1 MSAELFRHRTAPE
14 LADMPARHIRYR
26 MVAVTTL
33 MSVLLYLDRFCISF
47 AEVFIKEDLGLTD
60 TQVGWMLSAFFWTYA
75 LGQVPCGWLAD
86 RFGARVMLTIYIL
99 LWSLF
104 TGLTGAAG
112 VFSALLAMRFGFG
125 LGQAGAYPTSAN
137 LVSKWIP
144 FSGRGSA
151 SSIIAF
157 GGRMGGALA
166 PLLTA
171 LLIVQFVPQ
180 STSSLIQT
188 TDLLN
193 VQRLCY
199 EMSNGRDPSHSP
211 EQIGARDLAART
223 GKEMLA
229 RFSPEAAGLVEK
241 GAIGYEPLLR
251 RTAAATG
258 RGSPEGVSTTE
269 IDAFALA
276 AALNQQIERHD
287 LFALQDT
294 KGLPLSQE
302 AQSLLQAD
310 QQQLEKSQIQRL
322 NRLILEAIYPES
334 IKKVYGGGWR
344 YVMLCYGVIGLFIA
358 FCFWWVVRDRPTDH
372 RSCNPGEIEL
382 IQSGRPVGASSPGGA
397 VGQVPITRLLTS
409 GSMWLNCLMQWCT
422 NVGWVFLVTWLPRY
436 LATVHQVPVEQRGLM
451 AFIPLVVG
459 WAGMLLGGRLT
470 DFMVKPLGLRWG
482 RVLPISLSRF
492 LAMSAYLVCLFEP
505 SPWMAVAAFSVV
517 AFATDLGTGSVWAF
531 MQDVGGSYV
540 GSVLGW
546 GNMWGNLGAAV
557 TPPLLIW
564 IVSSSGEWELPAILP
579 WMVGEGINRNWN
591 LAFLTCAAAFLIAGI
606 AALGMN
612 ASVPIVPEDESEI
625 RPA

>member
-1 MSAELFRHRTAPE
+1 
-14 LADMPARHIRYR
+14 MPASHIRYR
-26 MVAVTTL
+26 VVAVTTL

-86 RFGARVMLTIYIL
+86 RFGARLMLTIYIL
-99 LWSLF
+99 LWSVF

-125 LGQAGAYPTSAN
+125 IGQAGAYPTSAN

-180 STSSLIQT
+180 STSSLIQAS
-188 TDLLN
+188 DLLD
-193 VQRLCY
+193 VPRLCY
-199 EMSNGRDPSHSP
+199 EMRYGRGPSDSS
-211 EQIGARDLAART
+211 EQGGERDLAART
-223 GKEMLA
+223 GKELLA
-229 RFSPEAAGLVEK
+229 RLSEEASVLVEGGAIAYERILKKTAAPAAGQD
-241 GAIGYEPLLR
+241 
-251 RTAAATG
+251 
-258 RGSPEGVSTTE
+258 SPEGQSIAATASV
-269 IDAFALA
+269 IA
-276 AALNQQIERHD
+276 AALSEQMKRHD
-287 LFALQDT
+287 LFAVEDT
-294 KGLPLSQE
+294 KGLPLSRE
-302 AQSLLQAD
+302 AKSLLQAEHR
-310 QQQLEKSQIQRL
+310 QLGDPQIQRL
-322 NRLILEAIYPES
+322 NRLILETIYPES

-344 YVMLCYGVIGLFIA
+344 YVMLCYGVVGFFIA
-358 FCFWWVVRDRPTDH
+358 LWFWWVVRDRPEDH
-372 RSCNPGEIEL
+372 QACNSGEIEL
-382 IQSGRPVGASSPGGA
+382 IQSGRSVGTSSPGGA
-397 VGQVPITRLLTS
+397 VGRVPINRLLTS
-409 GSMWLNCLMQWCT
+409 TSMWLNCLMQWCT

-482 RVLPISLSRF
+482 RALPISLSRL

-531 MQDVGGSYV
+531 MQDVGGRYV

-564 IVSSSGEWELPAILP
+564 IVSSSAEWELPEMLAWI
-579 WMVGEGINRNWN
+579 VGEGINRNWN
-591 LAFLTCAAAFLIAGI
+591 LAFLTCATAFLIGGI

-612 ASVPIVPEDESEI
+612 ASVPVVPEDETKS
-625 RPA
+625 PPV

>member
-1 MSAELFRHRTAPE
+1 
-14 LADMPARHIRYR
+14 MPARNIRYR
-26 MVAVTTL
+26 VVAVTTL

-47 AEVFIKEDLGLTD
+47 AEVFIQEDLGLTD

-86 RFGARVMLTIYIL
+86 RFGARLMLTIYIL

-112 VFSALLAMRFGFG
+112 VFSALLAIRFGFG

-193 VQRLCY
+193 VPRLCY
-199 EMSNGRDPSHSP
+199 EMRYGKDASDSP

-223 GKEMLA
+223 GEEMLA
-229 RFSPEAAGLVEK
+229 QFSQKAAGLVEK
-241 GAIGYEPLLR
+241 GAIGYERLLK
-251 RTAAATG
+251 RTAPPAAG
-258 RGSPEGVSTTE
+258 QGSPEGASTAD
-269 IDAFALA
+269 IDASAIA
-276 AALNQQIERHD
+276 AALSEQIKRHD
-287 LFALQDT
+287 LFTVEDT
-294 KGLPLSQE
+294 RGLPLSRE

-310 QQQLEKSQIQRL
+310 QQQLGDSQIQRL

-334 IKKVYGGGWR
+334 IKKVYGSGWR
-344 YVMLCYGVIGLFIA
+344 YVMLCYGVIGFFIA
-358 FCFWWVVRDRPTDH
+358 FFWWVVRDSPAH
-372 RSCNPGEIEL
+372 HASCTPSEIAL

-397 VGQVPITRLLTS
+397 VGRVPITRLLTS

-436 LATVHQVPVEQRGLM
+436 LATVHQIPVKQRGLM
-451 AFIPLVVG
+451 AFIPLVIG

-482 RVLPISLSRF
+482 RALPISLSRF
-492 LAMSAYLVCLFEP
+492 LAMSAYVVCLFEP

-517 AFATDLGTGSVWAF
+517 AVATDMGTGSVWAF
-531 MQDVGGSYV
+531 MQDVGGRYV

-564 IVSSSGEWELPAILP
+564 IVSRSAEWELPTMLA

-591 LAFLTCAAAFLIAGI
+591 LAFLTCAAAFLIGGI

-612 ASVPIVPEDESEI
+612 ASVPVVPEDETEGQ
-625 RPA
+625 PV

>member
-1 MSAELFRHRTAPE
+1 
-14 LADMPARHIRYR
+14 MPASRIRYR
-26 MVAVTTL
+26 VVAVTTL

-47 AEVFIKEDLGLTD
+47 AEVFIQEDLGLTD

-75 LGQVPCGWLAD
+75 LGQVPGGWLAD

-112 VFSALLAMRFGFG
+112 VFSALLAIRFGFG
-125 LGQAGAYPTSAN
+125 FGQAGAYPTSAN

-188 TDLLN
+188 SDLLN
-193 VQRLCY
+193 LQRLCY
-199 EMSNGRDPSHSP
+199 EFQKGRDPSTSP
-211 EQIGARDLAART
+211 GQVGNRDLAART
-223 GKEMLA
+223 GEEMTD
-229 RFSPEAAGLVEK
+229 RFPEAAAALVERE
-241 GAIGYEPLLR
+241 AIAYERLLR
-251 RTAAATG
+251 GTSSATG
-258 RGSPEGVSTTE
+258 QGSPEGASEATTSASL
-269 IDAFALA
+269 IA
-276 AALNQQIERHD
+276 AALSEQMKRND
-287 LFALQDT
+287 LFAVEDAR
-294 KGLPLSQE
+294 GLPLSQE
-302 AQSLLQAD
+302 ARSLLQAD
-310 QQQLEKSQIQRL
+310 QQQLTDSQIHRL

-334 IKKVYGGGWR
+334 IKKIYGGGWR
-344 YVMLCYGVIGLFIA
+344 YVMLCYGGIGFFIA
-358 FCFWWVVRDRPTDH
+358 FFFWWVARDQPSAH
-372 RSCNPGEIEL
+372 PACNPREIEL
-382 IQSGRPVGASSPGGA
+382 IQSGRPDGASTPGGA
-397 VGQVPITRLLTS
+397 VGRVPINRLLTS

-451 AFIPLVVG
+451 AFISLVVG

-482 RVLPISLSRF
+482 RALPISLSRF
-492 LAMSAYLVCLFEP
+492 VAMSAYLVCLFEP

-517 AFATDLGTGSVWAF
+517 AFATDMGTGSVWAF
-531 MQDVGGSYV
+531 MQDVGGRYV

-564 IVSSSGEWELPAILP
+564 IVSSSAEWELPTMLA
-579 WMVGEGINRNWN
+579 WMAGEGINRNWN
-591 LAFLTCAAAFLIAGI
+591 LAFLTCAAAFLIGGI

-612 ASVPIVPEDESEI
+612 ASVPVVPEDESPN
-625 RPA
+625 RPV

>member
-1 MSAELFRHRTAPE
+1 
-14 LADMPARHIRYR
+14 MPASHIRYR
-26 MVAVTTL
+26 VVAVTTL

-47 AEVFIKEDLGLTD
+47 AEVFIKEDLRLTD

-86 RFGARVMLTIYIL
+86 RFGARVMLTMYIL

-193 VQRLCY
+193 VPRLCY
-199 EMSNGRDPSHSP
+199 EMRHGRDPSNP
-211 EQIGARDLAART
+211 AEQAGPRDLAART
-223 GKEMLA
+223 GEDMAA
-229 RFSPEAAGLVEK
+229 RFSEDAAALVERGAIVHARLLKSTEEPAAGQGL
-241 GAIGYEPLLR
+241 
-251 RTAAATG
+251 
-258 RGSPEGVSTTE
+258 PEVASADALDVS
-269 IDAFALA
+269 ILA
-276 AALNQQIERHD
+276 AALSEQMGRHD
-287 LFALQDT
+287 LFAVEDT
-294 KGLPLSQE
+294 AGLPLSRE
-302 AQSLLQAD
+302 AKSLLQAD
-310 QQQLEKSQIQRL
+310 PKELGDSQIQRL
-322 NRLILEAIYPES
+322 NRLILESIYPES

-344 YVMLCYGVIGLFIA
+344 YVMLCYGLIGVFIA
-358 FCFWWVVRDRPTDH
+358 LFFWWMVRDRPADH
-372 RSCNPGEIEL
+372 TSCNPREIEL

-397 VGQVPITRLLTS
+397 VGRVPIRRLLTS
-409 GSMWLNCLMQWCT
+409 VSMWLNCLMQWCT

-470 DFMVKPLGLRWG
+470 DYMVKPLGLRWG
-482 RVLPISLSRF
+482 RALPISLSRF

-517 AFATDLGTGSVWAF
+517 AFATDMGTGSVWAF
-531 MQDVGGSYV
+531 MQDVGGRYV

-564 IVSSSGEWELPAILP
+564 IVSSSAEWELPATLAWI
-579 WMVGEGINRNWN
+579 VGEGINRNWN
-591 LAFLTCAAAFLIAGI
+591 LAFLTCAAAFLIAGV
-606 AALGMN
+606 ASLGMN
-612 ASVPIVPEDESEI
+612 ASVPVVPEDESES
-625 RPA
+625 RPV

>member
-1 MSAELFRHRTAPE
+1 
-14 LADMPARHIRYR
+14 
-26 MVAVTTL
+26 

-86 RFGARVMLTIYIL
+86 RFGARVMLSIYIL

-193 VQRLCY
+193 VPRLCY
-199 EMSNGRDPSHSP
+199 EMQYGRDPSNSP
-211 EQIGARDLAART
+211 EQIDAKDLAART
-223 GKEMLA
+223 GEELA
-229 RFSPEAAGLVEK
+229 TRFSEEAAASVEK
-241 GAIGYEPLLR
+241 GAIAYGRLLK
-251 RTAAATG
+251 RTARPVAG
-258 RGSPEGVSTTE
+258 RVSPEGASTVD
-269 IDAFALA
+269 IDASAIA
-276 AALNQQIERHD
+276 AALSEQIKRHD
-287 LFALQDT
+287 LFTVEDAR
-294 KGLPLSQE
+294 GLPLSRE
-302 AQSLLQAD
+302 AKSLLQAEPR
-310 QQQLEKSQIQRL
+310 QLGDPQIQRL
-322 NRLILEAIYPES
+322 NRLILEVIYPES

-344 YVMLCYGVIGLFIA
+344 YVMLCYGAIGFLIA
-358 FCFWWVVRDRPTDH
+358 LWFWWVVRDRPADH
-372 RSCNPGEIEL
+372 QACNSREIEL
-382 IQSGRPVGASSPGGA
+382 IQSGRPAGASSPGGA
-397 VGQVPITRLLTS
+397 VGRVPISRLLTS

-482 RVLPISLSRF
+482 RALPISLSRF
-492 LAMSAYLVCLFEP
+492 LAMSAYLICLFEP

-517 AFATDLGTGSVWAF
+517 AFSTDMGTGSVWAF
-531 MQDVGGSYV
+531 MQDVGGRYV

-564 IVSSSGEWELPAILP
+564 IVSSSAEWKLPAMLA

-591 LAFLTCAAAFLIAGI
+591 LAFLTCAAAFLIGGI

-612 ASVPIVPEDESEI
+612 ASVPVVPEDETES
-625 RPA
+625 RPV

>member
-1 MSAELFRHRTAPE
+1 M
-14 LADMPARHIRYR
+14 ADVPASHIRYR
-26 MVAVTTL
+26 VVAVTTL

-86 RFGARVMLTIYIL
+86 RFGARVMLSIYIL

-112 VFSALLAMRFGFG
+112 VFSALLGMRFGFG

-193 VQRLCY
+193 VPRLCY
-199 EMSNGRDPSHSP
+199 EMQYGRDPSNSP
-211 EQIGARDLAART
+211 EQIDAKDLAART
-223 GKEMLA
+223 GEELA
-229 RFSPEAAGLVEK
+229 TRFSEEAAASVEK
-241 GAIGYEPLLR
+241 GAIAYGRLLK
-251 RTAAATG
+251 RTARPVAG
-258 RGSPEGVSTTE
+258 RVSPEGASTVD
-269 IDAFALA
+269 IDASAIA
-276 AALNQQIERHD
+276 AALSEQIKRHD
-287 LFALQDT
+287 LFTVEDAR
-294 KGLPLSQE
+294 GLPLSRE
-302 AQSLLQAD
+302 AKSLLQAEPR
-310 QQQLEKSQIQRL
+310 QLGDPQIQRL
-322 NRLILEAIYPES
+322 NRLILEVIYPES

-344 YVMLCYGVIGLFIA
+344 YVMLCYGAIGFLIA
-358 FCFWWVVRDRPTDH
+358 LWFWWVVRDRPADH
-372 RSCNPGEIEL
+372 QACNSREIEL
-382 IQSGRPVGASSPGGA
+382 IQSGRPAGASSPGGA
-397 VGQVPITRLLTS
+397 VGRVPISRLLTS

-482 RVLPISLSRF
+482 RALPISLSRF
-492 LAMSAYLVCLFEP
+492 LAMSAYLICLFEP

-517 AFATDLGTGSVWAF
+517 AFSTDMGTGSVWAF
-531 MQDVGGSYV
+531 MQDVGGRYV

-564 IVSSSGEWELPAILP
+564 IVSSSSEWKLPAMLA

-591 LAFLTCAAAFLIAGI
+591 LAFLTCAAAFLIGGI

-612 ASVPIVPEDESEI
+612 ASVPVVPEDETES
-625 RPA
+625 RPV